1 MQFLFSDGFESGDL
15 SQWSAPVGLSVQTGT
30 VSTGTY
36 AARATSV
43 GTAAAWAYR
52 QLATTQTNLYYRLR
66 FNVVSPIPPTA
77 TTYLGKFR
85 TSTGTSLLGLYVSTT
100 GKLGY
105 RNDVA
110 ATSTTSSTAV
120 GAGWH
125 TAEIHLVINGTSSQ
139 VEVWLDGSP
148 VAALTKTDNL
158 GTTPIGRLQLGDNTA
173 HTYDVYFDDI
183 NAAFAYIP

>member
-30 VSTGTY
+30 VYAGTY

-52 QLATTQTNLYYRLR
+52 SLAATQTNLYYRLR
-66 FNVVSPIPPTA
+66 FNVVSPLPPTA

-125 TAEIHLVINGTSSQ
+125 TAEIHLVINGTSRQ
-139 VEVWLDGSP
+139 R
-148 VAALTKTDNL
+148 KF
-158 GTTPIGRLQLGDNTA
+158 RLQIAPRSTCLRR
-173 HTYDVYFDDI
+173 
-183 NAAFAYIP
+183 